1 MGYRGEWGEE
11 GCRFLGGGMLRVGGW
26 ANIQVVDVSQGI
38 LMRGRGMNK
47 TIKRWK
53 HIMKGIHCASFVYL
67 NLG

>member
-1 MGYRGEWGEE
+1 
-11 GCRFLGGGMLRVGGW
+11 MLRVGGW

-53 HIMKGIHCASFVYL
+53 HIMKGIHCASFFLSKLRLEKTKCIKV
-67 NLG
+67 

>member
-1 MGYRGEWGEE
+1 
-11 GCRFLGGGMLRVGGW
+11 MLRVVGW

-53 HIMKGIHCASFVYL
+53 HFMKGIHCASFFI
-67 NLG
+67 